1 MPARL
6 RRITFWAVPGLLL
19 AAALVWAL
27 MPRPVAVDLVTV
39 ARGPLLVTVAEE
51 GETRIRDV
59 YVVSAPVRGRALRIE
74 VEEGDPVTADETVLA
89 EIEPIDPA
97 FLDVRTEAEA
107 AAAADAARAALA
119 FARAELAR
127 ARAELDFARAELE
140 RIRRLRATNTVA
152 QRVLDDAER
161 EFRTRE
167 AAVATAE
174 AAVEMRRSELAAAEA
189 RLLRPTEARSRV
201 PTCPCIPIR
210 APVSGQVLR
219 VLHKSE
225 GVVEAGQPLLE
236 VGNPGD
242 LEIVADFLSADAVR
256 IEAGQRAIIEEWGG
270 DGPLAAR
277 VRRVEPYGFTK
288 VSALGIEEQ
297 RVNVVLDFTDPR
309 ERWQRLGHGFQVE
322 VRVVLWQDE
331 AALKVPLTALF
342 RNGGGWAVFVV
353 EGGRARLRPVIV
365 GQRTD
370 LEAQIISGLEE
381 GETVIRYPND
391 NVEPGTRIAAR
402 QGSWTSVD

>member
-6 RRITFWAVPGLLL
+6 RRIVFWAVPGLLL
-19 AAALVWAL
+19 AAALAWAL
-27 MPRPVAVDLVTV
+27 LPRPVAVDLAAVE
-39 ARGPLLVTVAEE
+39 RGPLVVTVAEE

-97 FLDVRTEAEA
+97 FLDVRSEAEA
-107 AAAADAARAALA
+107 RAAVEAARAGLALARAALA
-119 FARAELAR
+119 E
-127 ARAELDFARAELE
+127 ARAELDFAKAEVE
-140 RIRRLRATNTVA
+140 RIRRLRATGTVSERA
-152 QRVLDDAER
+152 LDEAER
-161 EFRTRE
+161 AFRTRE
-167 AAVATAE
+167 AAVVTAE

-189 RLLRPTEARSRV
+189 RLLRPTEARMRAEA
-201 PTCPCIPIR
+201 CPCIPIR

-225 GVVEAGQPLLE
+225 GVVEAGQHLLE

-322 VRVVLWQDE
+322 VRVVLWEDA

-353 EGGRARLRPVIV
+353 EGGRARLRPVTV

-370 LEAQIISGLEE
+370 LEAQILAGLAQ
-381 GETVIRYPND
+381 GETVVRYPND
-391 NVEPGTRIAAR
+391 NVEPGSRVEGR
-402 QGSWTSVD
+402 